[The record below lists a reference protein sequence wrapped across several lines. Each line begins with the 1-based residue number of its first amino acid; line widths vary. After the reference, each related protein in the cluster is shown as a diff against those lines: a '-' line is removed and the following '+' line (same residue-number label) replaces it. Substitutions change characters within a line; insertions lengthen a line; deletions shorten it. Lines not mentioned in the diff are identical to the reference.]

1 MSQISLYA
9 IKPRFVASLQ
19 GVVRWCDAH
28 RISPN
33 AVTLSAIPVALAA
46 GIALVAGIVWPAAWT
61 LVAPQMILLMAINA
75 VDGSLARSTG
85 QSTPRGAVINE
96 LVDRFGDLAV
106 LLPAFLL
113 VPGWVATPAVVA
125 TLLSEIIALVSWG
138 AIGERGLVGLMG
150 KPDRALTVAAG
161 ALAALVV
168 GPSAFL
174 FTYLVVALGSCV
186 TAVQRISWV
195 VHHAC

>member
-19 GVVRWCDAH
+19 GAVRWCDAH
-28 RISPN
+28 HVSPN
-33 AVTLSAIPVALAA
+33 TVTLSAVPVALAA
-46 GIALVAGIVWPAAWT
+46 GLALVAGTSWPAAWA
-61 LVAPQMILLMAINA
+61 LVGPQMFLLMAINA
-75 VDGSLARSTG
+75 VDGSLARATG
-85 QSTPRGAVINE
+85 QSTPRGAAINE

-106 LLPAFLL
+106 LLPAFVL
-113 VPGWVATPAVVA
+113 VPGWVATPALVA
-125 TLLSEIIALVSWG
+125 TLLSEIVALVSWG

-168 GPSAFL
+168 GSGAFL
-174 FTYLVVALGSCV
+174 FAYLVVGLGSCV
-186 TAVQRISWV
+186 TAVQRIQWMV
-195 VHHAC
+195 RHAR